1 MLDVSI
7 KFTSTNI
14 HIRRVTMIISEKDRK
29 QARKLLIKKTN
40 GLHAKKQITS
50 NKIYDKKLLIA

>member
-40 GLHAKKQITS
+40 GLHAKK
-50 NKIYDKKLLIA
+50 NKLLLIKFMIRNC